1 MTESAQLMQV
11 MLANLSPPQDAEVRE
26 AALVGSAK
34 LLVLLESKEVTAKQC
49 QWWGAHITAA
59 GTRCFQSSVVPHAA
73 VYRRFSDGWQ

>member
-1 MTESAQLMQV
+1 MQV

-34 LLVLLESKEVTAKQC
+34 LLVLLESKEVTTKQR
-49 QWWGAHITAA
+49 QWGAQMTAA

-73 VYRRFSDGWQ
+73 VHRRFPDGWQ